1 MRTDGMARAQGAPV
15 LKVEDLVAG
24 YGETTILD
32 GVSLTVAPGEILV
45 VLGATGSGK
54 STLLRCIVGL
64 VEPRAGRVLI
74 ENRDINAASGSER
87 EDILRGVGLA
97 FQEAALLNSMTTAEN
112 VALPIMEHWQLDEPT
127 ALMLARM
134 RLARVGL
141 VGAGDKMPAE
151 LSGGMRKRAG
161 IARAIALEPGLLLL
175 DEPTSGLDPTTARA
189 IDELV
194 LGLKARGNMGIVAVT
209 HELGSINTI
218 ADRAVMLAKGSV
230 IAAGSLAAVRA
241 DPDARVQ
248 AFFQR
253 KLLVPER
260 TRTLVDALEWRPDG
274 TVGEGATRA
283 QRMRRERA

>member
-1 MRTDGMARAQGAPV
+1 MTATDGTPV
-15 LKVEDLVAG
+15 LEVENLVAG
-24 YGETTILD
+24 YGDTIVLERM
-32 GVSLTVAPGEILV
+32 SLVVQPGEIMV

-64 VEPRAGRVLI
+64 ITPREGRVRI
-74 ENRDINAASGSER
+74 GGRDMIGADERAR

-97 FQEAALLNSMTTAEN
+97 FQEAALLNSLTTAEN
-112 VALPIMEHWQLDEPT
+112 IALPIMEHWDADEAT

-141 VGAGDKMPAE
+141 AGHGEKMPAE

-161 IARAIALEPGLLLL
+161 IARAIALEPRLLLL
-175 DEPTSGLDPTTARA
+175 DEPTAGLDPTTARA

-194 LGLKARGNMGIVAVT
+194 LQLRDQSGMGIVAVT

-218 ADRAVMLAKGSV
+218 ADRAIMLAHGKV
-230 IAAGSLAAVRA
+230 IAAGTLDEVKASR
-241 DPDARVQ
+241 DERVQ

-253 KLLVPER
+253 QLLDRGAGHSV
-260 TRTLVDALEWRPDG
+260 VDALGWP
-274 TVGEGATRA
+274 A
-283 QRMRRERA
+283 

>member
-1 MRTDGMARAQGAPV
+1 MTRQESARPLV
-15 LKVEDLVAG
+15 VEDLAAG

-32 GVSLTVAPGEILV
+32 GVSLTVDPGEILV

-64 VEPRAGRVLI
+64 LPARRGRVLVTG
-74 ENRDINAASGSER
+74 RDINAAAGRER
-87 EDILRGVGLA
+87 EEILRDVGLA

-112 VALPIMEHWQLDEPT
+112 VALPIMEHWNVDEPT

-141 VGAGDKMPAE
+141 GDAGDKLPAE

-161 IARAIALEPGLLLL
+161 IARAIALEPRLLLL

-194 LGLKARGNMGIVAVT
+194 LGLKARGDMGIVAVT

-218 ADRAVMLAKGSV
+218 TDRAVMLAEGKV
-230 IAAGSLAAVRA
+230 IASGTLDEIRAVD
-241 DPDARVQ
+241 DPRVQ
-248 AFFQR
+248 AFFRREMLPQGEQ
-253 KLLVPER
+253 KSLVEE
-260 TRTLVDALEWRPDG
+260 LEWR
-274 TVGEGATRA
+274 
-283 QRMRRERA
+283 

>member
-1 MRTDGMARAQGAPV
+1 MPGAGGDR
-15 LKVEDLVAG
+15 LLEVEGLAAG
-24 YGETTILD
+24 YGAQTVLD
-32 GVSLTVAPGEILV
+32 GVSLGVDPGEILV

-64 VEPRAGRVLI
+64 VPPRRGRVRI
-74 ENRDINAASGSER
+74 QGRDLHAAGEAER
-87 EDILRGVGLA
+87 EEILRGVGMA
-97 FQEAALLNSMTTAEN
+97 FQEAALLNSMTTVEN
-112 VALPIMEHWQLDEPT
+112 VALPIAEHWGAEEET

-141 VGAGDKMPAE
+141 AGAGEKLPSE

-161 IARAIALEPGLLLL
+161 IARAIALEPALLLL

-194 LGLKARGNMGIVAVT
+194 LELKARGDMGIVAVS

-218 ADRAVMLAKGSV
+218 ADRAVMLARGQV
-230 IAAGSLAAVRA
+230 LAAGSLEEVRSTA
-241 DPDARVQ
+241 DPRVQ

-253 KLLVPER
+253 ELVADER
-260 TRTLVDALEWRPDG
+260 RRSLAAELEWR
-274 TVGEGATRA
+274 A
-283 QRMRRERA
+283 

>member
-1 MRTDGMARAQGAPV
+1 MSSGARQAP
-15 LKVEDLVAG
+15 LLEVEDVVAG
-24 YGETTILD
+24 YGEQTVLD
-32 GVSLTVAPGEILV
+32 GVSLSVDPGEILV

-64 VEPRAGRVLI
+64 LAPRRGRVRILGRDVHAADEAGR
-74 ENRDINAASGSER
+74 EE
-87 EDILRGVGLA
+87 ILRHVGLA

-112 VALPIMEHWQLDEPT
+112 VALPIVEHWRVEEET

-141 VGAGDKMPAE
+141 AGAGGKLPSE

-161 IARAIALEPGLLLL
+161 IARAIALEPALLLL

-194 LGLKARGNMGIVAVT
+194 LGLRDRTGMGIVAVT

-218 ADRAVMLAKGSV
+218 ADRAVMLARGRV
-230 IAAGSLAAVRA
+230 IASGSLEQVRSA
-241 DPDARVQ
+241 PDPRVQ

-253 KLLVPER
+253 ALVPGQAGRSLADE
-260 TRTLVDALEWRPDG
+260 LEWR
-274 TVGEGATRA
+274 A
-283 QRMRRERA
+283 